1 MKLEF
6 FLIILVSLLFTN
18 HKNFAQKTNFELVD
32 SLVQMSAKL
41 IAENENSQNTFA
53 LEFSGSSDYQVLKAK
68 VIASLQKN
76 GFELMDDSENVKV
89 INYNLDEAKTRYSK
103 IFKDGFLGGYL
114 VERIANLKGS
124 YFIINS
130 KNIEESK
137 DFDFTLSDSVYFSD
151 ISSLENIAYS
161 FTRADLPE
169 EPFFAS
175 TLEPVIAIG
184 TAAVA
189 VYLFF
194 NIRSK

>member
-1 MKLEF
+1 MKLELF
-6 FLIILVSLLFTN
+6 IIILVSVMFTN
-18 HKNFAQKTNFELVD
+18 NQNFAQKTNFELVD

-41 IAENENSQNTFA
+41 IAENENLQKTYS
-53 LEFSGSSDYQVLKAK
+53 LEFSGSSDYQVLKAR
-68 VIASLQKN
+68 VIANLQKY
-76 GFELMDDSENVKV
+76 GFRLIDDSENIQV
-89 INYNLDEAKTRYSK
+89 INYNLDEVKTSYPE
-103 IFKDGFLGGYL
+103 IFKDGFLGGYFAK
-114 VERIANLKGS
+114 RIANIKGS

-137 DFDFTLSDSVYFSD
+137 EFDFTLSDSVYFSD
-151 ISSLENIAYS
+151 VSRLENIAYS